1 MMEKGLMKIKK
12 GVTIVEGRRV
22 KERGYCKRC
31 ALSLREMLKE
41 KKEVEITAL
50 GSLAVANAMK
60 TIAICTQMLKNDKLE
75 LKLSAPVYKKEKSND
90 LEIAVF
96 SIEARI

>member
-1 MMEKGLMKIKK
+1 MEKGLMKIKK
-12 GVTIVEGRRV
+12 GVTVVEGRNV

-60 TIAICTQMLKNDKLE
+60 TIAICSQMLKDDKVE
-75 LKLSAPVYKKEKSND
+75 LKLNAPVYKREKSDD
-90 LEIAVF
+90 LELAIF
-96 SIEARI
+96 SIEAYI

>member
-1 MMEKGLMKIKK
+1 MEKGLMKIKK
-12 GVTIVEGRRV
+12 GVTIVEGHNV

-60 TIAICTQMLKNDKLE
+60 TIAICTQMLKDDEVK
-75 LKLSAPVYKKEKSND
+75 LKLSAPIYKKEKSGD
-90 LEIAVF
+90 LELAIF
-96 SIEARI
+96 SIEVHV